1 MIILVNVR
9 MIAATHRNLP
19 EMIREGKFREDL
31 FYRLNVFPVVIPPL
45 RERRRNKTTKGHGN
59 VGGVDSV

>member
-1 MIILVNVR
+1 

-31 FYRLNVFPVVIPPL
+31 FYRLNVFPVAI
-45 RERRRNKTTKGHGN
+45 RHFGN
-59 VGGVDSV
+59 GARIYRCW